1 MLINNRAVGWEDNA
15 DVAGCFDPAQALFG
29 RYYLVKLG
37 KKKYHLF
44 EIA

>member
-1 MLINNRAVGWEDNA
+1 
-15 DVAGCFDPAQALFG
+15 VAGCFDPARALFQ

>member
-1 MLINNRAVGWEDNA
+1 VGWDANA
-15 DVAGCFDPAQALFG
+15 NVTGCFELSEALYG

-44 EIA
+44 EID